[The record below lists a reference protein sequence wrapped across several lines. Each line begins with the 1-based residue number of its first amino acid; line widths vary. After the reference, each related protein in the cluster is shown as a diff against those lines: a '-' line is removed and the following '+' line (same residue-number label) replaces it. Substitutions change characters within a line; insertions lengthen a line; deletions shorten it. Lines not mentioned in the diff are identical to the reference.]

1 MQKSGKIGLVAGLLI
16 LILCVGAYAAGV
28 RLALFPEAIN
38 PAPYL
43 EKPRP
48 IVR

>member
-1 MQKSGKIGLVAGLLI
+1 MGKIGKIGLAAGLLI
-16 LILCVGAYAAGV
+16 LILAGGAYAAGV

-43 EKPRP
+43 
-48 IVR
+48 